1 MIQPITIA
9 ALNAGSSQTVNVAPY
24 LQSPLSSPQ
33 CAVSSVVTVRSGT
46 GVTGSGSGCSV
57 TVNAAKDARGAAT
70 LVFEASDGPGRRA
83 NGEIRVTLRG
93 APDAPQRVSA
103 TADRVA
109 GGLARV
115 SWSPPANDGGLPV
128 LQYEVR
134 ANTGATLIC
143 PASPCTV
150 SGLKNGVPVS
160 FTVRARNAV
169 DWSAPSAPSQE
180 VTPDTAPRAVSVGT
194 VTPGDRTLAVSWSAP
209 VNEGS
214 AVDQYQVQWV
224 NTSGGAGGGTRV
236 VAGGTL
242 TTTLSGLVNNNQ
254 YSIRVQAHNGAGW
267 GPYGPAVV
275 KQSVGTPAAVAA
287 PRLTP
292 RTPNA
297 NDSRGPGDHHLGT
310 TDPNGP
316 PITTYTVFRRVGGGA
331 WASIGTVS
339 GTATRTVSDTM
350 NYDGRTYEYT
360 VTATNGGG
368 KESPKSNASPYRATG
383 IPAVPSITASTNG
396 SFDAT
401 ARITVQ
407 LTDSRASSFTSVK
420 WRSSAGETGTWPC
433 GGCADGS
440 AKAFS
445 TTKLDTKTQTIS
457 VSACNDATPVQCSA
471 FSGGSQVE
479 PYGQTQPSRVSSRPS
494 AAAAATTR
502 SRGRGTTSPTAATT
516 RASGSVATS
525 TATSGAVRRV
535 SRSAGSTTSRRSPS
549 PSCPPSPSTA
559 RATPGAA
566 RSDSATTPDKPPII
580 VTVSPSSDT
589 CGAATG
595 RSCPTPGSATPPAT
609 SSRCGSRTPPATGT
623 ATSAAPAP
631 AAIFADKTIAADGNT
646 HQTTAYYG
654 GHGGTLDRHL
664 SHRAATRSPTATPT
678 GPSSRKDQT

>member
-1 MIQPITIA
+1 
-9 ALNAGSSQTVNVAPY
+9 
-24 LQSPLSSPQ
+24 
-33 CAVSSVVTVRSGT
+33 
-46 GVTGSGSGCSV
+46 
-57 TVNAAKDARGAAT
+57 
-70 LVFEASDGPGRRA
+70 
-83 NGEIRVTLRG
+83 VTLRG

-297 NDSRGPGDHHLGT
+297 NQAEGQVTIAWAT

-331 WASIGTVS
+331 WASIATVS
-339 GTATRTVSDTM
+339 GTATRTASDTM

-479 PYGQTQPSRVSSRPS
+479 PYGQTQPVTGLTS
-494 AAAAATTR
+494 AI
-502 SRGRGTTSPTAATT
+502 
-516 RASGSVATS
+516 SGSGGNYTITWTWNNVS
-525 TATSGAVRRV
+525 NGRNYSSIRISGDIDRNLGGGAESV
-535 SRSAGSTTSRRSPS
+535 SLSGVNYEQTKSITVVPTVTVDGKSDS
-549 PSCPPSPSTA
+549 
-559 RATPGAA
+559 GAA

-595 RSCPTPGSATPPAT
+595 RSCPTPGSCNTT
-609 SSRCGSRTPPATGT
+609 CNFVQVRIQNSSGNWDCNFSGTGT
-623 ATSAAPAP
+623 GGV
-631 AAIFADKTIAADGNT
+631 FADKTIAADGAT

-654 GHGGTLDRHL
+654 GHGGTL
-664 SHRAATRSPTATPT
+664 TATCRQGGDTKTDTFSNWP
-678 GPSSRKDQT
+678 